1 MWQFTNRNETDE
13 NDEQNTVHWMF
24 CQRQSPYELW
34 ILTDN
39 DNKNNSNKKNNHTS
53 WLHLAQLNKKKATTT
68 NSTTVKYHLNQIN
81 LSISVNKQLQRT
93 NIDSVGMLLLIWE
106 KKKKYAAD
114 FINTWIT
121 VTASTMIALKIQTE
135 YFPWIAV
142 SIEALSK
149 TTAVY
154 THF

>member
-1 MWQFTNRNETDE
+1 MMNKIRCTECFAKDSHRMN
-13 NDEQNTVHWMF
+13 
-24 CQRQSPYELW
+24 YEYW
-34 ILTDN
+34 LTTIT
-39 DNKNNSNKKNNHTS
+39 KTTATKKNNHTS

-121 VTASTMIALKIQTE
+121 VTASTTIALKIQTE

-149 TTAVY
+149 TTAVCS
-154 THF
+154 HC